1 MLTGKPLYTIEQIR
15 ALESAALDSGVE
27 MMDLMTHAGA
37 AAFNTLKSKWP
48 HAKQILVL
56 VGGGN
61 NGGDG
66 CVLAKLAQHDGM
78 DVRIFTVGDMNN
90 LPETAHWAYETCVH
104 SQVDISPFSPEKSFA
119 ADVIVDALLGIGI
132 SGEVRP
138 PYRDAVDAI
147 NQSGKPVLSIDV
159 PSGLHADSGAKM
171 GSTIIAN
178 ATQTFIGLKQGF
190 YTGAGRE
197 CCGEIFL
204 EELHIDKALF
214 NDVKIVS
221 ELLEANDFCPWMPRR
236 EKHAHKGDFGHVL
249 IIGGD
254 CGMAGA
260 VRMAGEAAARVG
272 AGLVSLA
279 TRVEHSASITASRPE
294 LMTHAINKPKELL
307 PLLEKASVVVIGPG
321 LGRQNWGE
329 ALWNALFDC
338 HLPMVVDADA
348 LHWLAQTGVASQVN
362 MPRHWIIT
370 PHPGE
375 AASLLNT
382 TSTAVMHDRFYAA
395 RELQTR
401 FGGVTVLKGNGTLIA
416 DRDHPIAVCGA
427 GNPGMA
433 SGGMGDVLS
442 GVLGGLLAQGLS
454 LVDAARLGVLLHAVA
469 ADRAAQEGGERGLLA
484 LDVVKKL
491 RGVLNDI

>member
-15 ALESAALDSGVE
+15 FLERAALDSGVE

-37 AAFNTLKSKWP
+37 AAFHTLKTKWP
-48 HAKQILVL
+48 FAKQILVL
-56 VGGGN
+56 VGAGN

-66 CVLAKLAQHDGM
+66 CVLAKMAQHEGM
-78 DVRIFTVGDMNN
+78 DVRIYTIGDMDN
-90 LPETAHWAYETCVH
+90 LPETARWAYETCVH
-104 SQVDISPFSPEKSFA
+104 SGIDISPFSLEKSLA

-138 PYRDAVDAI
+138 PYRDAIDAM
-147 NQSGKPVLSIDV
+147 NQAGKPVLAIDV
-159 PSGLHADSGAKM
+159 PSGLHADTGSKL
-171 GSTIIAN
+171 GSTVVAN
-178 ATQTFIGLKQGF
+178 VTQTFIGLKQGF

-204 EELHIDKALF
+204 EELHVDKAF
-214 NDVKIVS
+214 FSTINPVS

-236 EKHAHKGDFGHVL
+236 AKNTHKGDFGHVL
-249 IIGGD
+249 VIGGD
-254 CGMAGA
+254 SGMPGA
-260 VRMAGEAAARVG
+260 VRMAAEAAARVG

-279 TRVEHSASITASRPE
+279 TRVEHAACITASRPE
-294 LMTHAINKPKELL
+294 LMTHAVNKPKELI
-307 PLLEKASVVVIGPG
+307 PLLAKASVVVVGPG

-338 HLPMVVDADA
+338 ELPMVVDADA
-348 LHWLAQTGVASQVN
+348 LHWLAASTMKAKINSQRN
-362 MPRHWIIT
+362 WIIT

-375 AASLLNT
+375 AASLLDT
-382 TSTAVMHDRFYAA
+382 TTAAIMHDRFYAV

-401 FGGVTVLKGNGTLIA
+401 FGGVAVLKGNGTLIA
-416 DRDHPIAVCGA
+416 DSAHPIAVCGA

-442 GVLGGLLAQGLS
+442 GVLGGLLAQGLP

-484 LDVVKKL
+484 LDVIKKL
-491 RGVLNDI
+491 RGVLNDV